1 MTAACHDGPVE
12 QRERLGRRI
21 ADLRAK
27 AGWTQQQLAERIAV
41 SRVAVSH
48 LESGLSHPGERTV
61 APSPE
66 RALLPG
72 PQRQRLP
79 ASPEAKAERLPATVA
94 RHTELELQ
102 MALCEADLAWI
113 ERAGAPGADQVLAQW
128 EVRLRRMAQDAGPAA
143 DGAVEDLA
151 ARVRRIVDGR
161 IADVHER

>member
-61 APSPE
+61 ALLAGVFKVEPP
-66 RALLPG
+66 ALV
-72 PQRQRLP
+72 
-79 ASPEAKAERLPATVA
+79 ADTDYPEAKAERLPATVA

-128 EVRLRRMAQDAGPAA
+128 EVRLRRMAQDAGPAG